1 MADSASN
8 LPELLRAAAARVER
22 AELRPISKASPSR
35 VERLRCEDHAE
46 LVDVLT
52 QLERYGVTHSD
63 FARHIERDRSRVS
76 NWFLYGY
83 TERCQIPA
91 YVMRAARELLAE
103 TIGAAPR
110 TGSHG

>member
-1 MADSASN
+1 VAAETN

-22 AELRPISKASPSR
+22 AELRSVVKAGASR

-46 LVDVLT
+46 LVDILT
-52 QLERYGVTHSD
+52 QLERYGLTHSD

-91 YVMRAARELLAE
+91 YVMRAARELLTE
-103 TIGAAPR
+103 TIAIVPR